1 VTCGSSRPAGP
12 LRKLPVDWTRAAAY
26 LFILAAVV
34 IQLRIG
40 WQTWGSDLAGMDDPA
55 HFTTGVM
62 VYEYFRHAL
71 LSNPMEFAR
80 AFYARFPKV
89 ALGHWP
95 PVYYGVQAITYAV
108 LGPTIGTARILS
120 AAICFAAAYALFTQ
134 VRTLHGVTIGALSAS
149 CFLVLPLIQNSS
161 WLVMSDLLV
170 ALLMFLAAMSFARF
184 LDAAKP
190 RYAAWFVIWSTLA
203 ILTKGS
209 GWALGIFGL
218 IAPFLGRRFSIFRN
232 KWYWIAGIT
241 IFVISAPF
249 FWWTQSLQVG
259 YPADPA
265 NLARGVFAATNRLA
279 ILRSFTGLLPFFVFI
294 IAGAAII
301 PGWIKGASTT
311 EFAALGL
318 VISQILFLVIFPLT
332 EESRYYMPSV
342 LAILVLFA
350 RGLTCFDRTFVGVL
364 LAGACFLVCGLTKVE
379 RVDGYRA
386 VVDSIPYRPQS
397 VVILLG
403 SDAPGEG
410 AVVAGRLEHDRDRAG
425 TLLRG
430 SKVLAKSGW
439 SGDGYQLTFQ
449 HREEVL
455 DYLQSVPVRYVVID
469 QAAAQSP
476 HLKLLEETVRTA
488 PELFTLMGRFRIS
501 GPRSGD
507 VLVFK
512 NVHAAEKSVVAQQN

>member
-12 LRKLPVDWTRAAAY
+12 LRKLPVDWTRGAAY
-26 LFILAAVV
+26 LFVLAAVT

-62 VYEYFRHAL
+62 VYEYLRHAL
-71 LSNPMEFAR
+71 FSSPMEFAR
-80 AFYARFPKV
+80 AFYNRFPKV

-95 PVYYGVQAITYAV
+95 PVYYGVQAIAYFV
-108 LGPTIGTARILS
+108 LGPAIGTARILS
-120 AAICFAAAYALFTQ
+120 AAICFAAAYALFIQ

-149 CFLVLPLIQNSS
+149 CFLVLPLVQNSS

-184 LDAAKP
+184 LDALEP
-190 RYAAWFVIWSTLA
+190 RYAAWFVIWSALA

-209 GWALGIFGL
+209 GWALGIFAL
-218 IAPFLGRRFSIFRN
+218 IAPFLARRLSVFRN
-232 KWYWIAGIT
+232 KWYWISGIT

-249 FWWTQSLQVG
+249 FWWAQSLQVG

-265 NLARGVFAATNRLA
+265 NLARGAFAITNRLA
-279 ILRSFTGLLPFFVFI
+279 ILSPFTGVLPPFVFI

-301 PGWIKGASTT
+301 LGWIKGASTT

-318 VISQILFLVIFPLT
+318 VISQILFLLIFPLT
-332 EESRYYMPSV
+332 EENRYYMPSV
-342 LAILVLFA
+342 LAILLLFA
-350 RGLTCFDRTFVGVL
+350 RGLTRFDRTFVGVI
-364 LAGACFLVCGLTKVE
+364 LAGACFIVCGLLKVE

-386 VVDSIPYRPQS
+386 AVDSIPYRQQS

-410 AVVAGRLEHDRDRAG
+410 AFVAERLEHDRHRAG
-425 TLLRG
+425 ILLRG

-449 HREEVL
+449 RREQVL
-455 DYLQSVPVRYVVID
+455 DYLQSVPVQYVVID
-469 QAAAQSP
+469 QAAARSP
-476 HLKLLEETVRTA
+476 HLELLEETVRTA
-488 PELFTLMGRFRIS
+488 PELFTLFGRFRIS
-501 GPRSGD
+501 GARNGD

-512 NVHAAEKSVVAQQN
+512 AIHAVEQQH